1 MHSSPEV
8 VGDADISSNTGHETH
23 SSFLLA
29 LGQHDNDGHIVLPDH
44 PPEVSQSVL
53 QWTLS
58 GYEGIAVMV
67 ALGEER
73 NIAVGSLWLRSTHID
88 EAGIDVV
95 GAFLGSLILENHSS
109 VLI

>member
-23 SSFLLA
+23 SSLLLA

-58 GYEGIAVMV
+58 GYEGIAVVV
-67 ALGEER
+67 ALGERKEY
-73 NIAVGSLWLRSTHID
+73 
-88 EAGIDVV
+88 
-95 GAFLGSLILENHSS
+95 SS
-109 VLI
+109 WQLVAQIYSHR